1 MLTHIKIEGFRSL
14 RHVELDLPGLTVL
27 IGPNGSGKSNFLDVF
42 ALMAEAAV
50 GRLSAGIMKRGG
62 FNALLFRGGDDKIL
76 LGFEFA
82 PSGDFSN
89 EVSSIEYE
97 LKMEHMGELPFLWFE
112 QVSRK
117 PITPLA
123 NPLYLMYRNIP
134 NSRTVKFRKHGISP
148 SQEPDLDLK
157 EQLQLA
163 DSKEIE
169 WPFELAIFQVKDQTF
184 YPIPY
189 KLLRHL
195 ENWTFYSPLRV
206 EPEAPIRSPQLARS
220 GLRLFPDGGNL
231 SSVLQAIQSQH
242 PVTWDEI
249 CEILKNVY
257 DDFRNLS
264 FPAEGG
270 DGKILLRWWEHPF
283 EKNYSGFSANLLSDG
298 TLRLL
303 SLLAILKTPDPPPL
317 ICIDEPEAGLHP
329 DWIRLIAEL
338 LESAA
343 TRTQLIVTTH
353 SPELVSNIKP
363 DHVVVVEKE
372 EGATTLSR
380 LTEEELAGWLD
391 KFRLGDLWLAGH
403 IGGRP

>member
-1 MLTHIKIEGFRSL
+1 MLTHIEIEGFRSL

-50 GRLSAGIMKRGG
+50 GRFSAGIMKRSG
-62 FNALLFRGGDDKIL
+62 FNTLLFRGGEDNICFD
-76 LGFEFA
+76 FEFA
-82 PSGDFSN
+82 PEGDFSN
-89 EVSSIEYE
+89 EGASINYK
-97 LKMEHMGELPFLWFE
+97 LKMEHMGMLPFIWFE
-112 QVSRK
+112 QVSRQ
-117 PITPLA
+117 PIPPRI
-123 NPLYLMYRNIP
+123 NPLYLMNRNVP
-134 NSRTVKFRKHGISP
+134 NSQIAKFRSYWTSQP
-148 SQEPDLDLK
+148 QEPDVNLE

-169 WPFELAIFQVKDQTF
+169 LPRELAIFQVKDQTS
-184 YPIPY
+184 YPTPY
-189 KLLRHL
+189 KLLRYL
-195 ENWTFYSPLRV
+195 QNWIFYSPIRV
-206 EPEAPIRSPQLARS
+206 DPEAPVRSPQLARS
-220 GLRLFPDGGNL
+220 GLRLFPDGSNL

-242 PVTWDEI
+242 PATWDEI
-249 CEILKNVY
+249 CEILGNVY
-257 DDFRNLS
+257 EGFRYLS

-283 EKNYSGFSANLLSDG
+283 ERDYGFSANLLSDG

-317 ICIDEPEAGLHP
+317 VCIDEPEIGLHP
-329 DWIRLIAEL
+329 SWIRLVAEL

-353 SPELVSNIKP
+353 SPELVSHVKP
-363 DHVVVVEKE
+363 NHVVVVEKE
-372 EGATTLSR
+372 EGETKLSR
-380 LTEEELAGWLD
+380 LTEDELAGWLD